1 MPEPSARDAQWW
13 ERFEALLNDQT
24 AFPAP
29 YTFKFIVPLD
39 RVPEIEAL
47 FPDYESSY
55 RASSKGNYVSLTMEP
70 VMTSAEA
77 VIAVYRRAGGVEGVI
92 ML

>member
-13 ERFEALLNDQT
+13 ERFEALLDEQT

-29 YTFKFIVPLD
+29 YVFKFIVPLD
-39 RVPEIEAL
+39 RVPELEAL
-47 FPDYESSY
+47 FPDYETSY
-55 RASSKGNYVSLTMEP
+55 RASAKGNYVSLTMQP
-70 VMTSAEA
+70 VMASAEA
-77 VIAVYRRAGGVEGVI
+77 VVAVYQRAAEVEGVI